1 MAKSSDF
8 SGEPGS
14 LEFKWKSLD
23 FKNLGYVEVFVFL
36 FARVR
41 VCVCVSNTVKPKE
54 NIFASCSLPVGC
66 KFVISDLVQ
75 LPHFTDQDAKEKS
88 DICIYLVSGSVRGL
102 KPGLLI
108 FNLFLF
114 PFYHAA
120 P

>member
-41 VCVCVSNTVKPKE
+41 VCVRVSNTVKPKE
-54 NIFASCSLPVGC
+54 NIFAS
-66 KFVISDLVQ
+66 
-75 LPHFTDQDAKEKS
+75 
-88 DICIYLVSGSVRGL
+88 
-102 KPGLLI
+102 
-108 FNLFLF
+108 
-114 PFYHAA
+114 
-120 P
+120 